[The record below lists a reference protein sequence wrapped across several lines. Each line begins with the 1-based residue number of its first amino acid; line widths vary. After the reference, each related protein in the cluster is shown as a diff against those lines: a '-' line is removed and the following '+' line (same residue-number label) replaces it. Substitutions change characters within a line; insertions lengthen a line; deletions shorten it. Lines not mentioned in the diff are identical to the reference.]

1 VREIRFRGKRVD
13 NGEWVFG
20 YLTVY
25 TDGSYTI
32 TAKAERRTSRFLAV
46 EDKDGVQKP
55 FYEVCSTEHEVD
67 PTTVGEWTGLTDKN
81 KVDIYEDDILARPY
95 GEMGVCV
102 WDERQA
108 GYYLKM
114 LNGEFEGRHLPL
126 IAENVEHHEVI
137 AGNVHDNLELLEGSH
152 AD

>member
-1 VREIRFRGKRVD
+1 MREIRFRGKRID
-13 NGEWVFG
+13 NGKWVYGG
-20 YLTVY
+20 YLLERDGQVY
-25 TDGSYTI
+25 IARPWLNGS
-32 TAKAERRTSRFLAV
+32 
-46 EDKDGVQKP
+46 KP
-55 FYEVCSTEHEVD
+55 LEWLVD
-67 PTTVGEWTGLTDKN
+67 RKTVGEWTGLTDKN
-81 KVDIYEDDILARPY
+81 KVDVYGGDILARPY

-137 AGNVHDNLELLEGSH
+137 AGNVHDNPELLEGSH